1 MNRELVSFALALQFL
16 TRLPIDVGQHYSP
29 ELFARSVRFY
39 PLAGAVIGT
48 LGALIYVLCST
59 VFPHA
64 VAVVC
69 SLVGLLL
76 ITGAFHEDGLADCF
90 DGLGGGADRAT
101 KLHIMRDSRLGTY
114 GTLAL
119 ISTLALRASVL
130 ISFPESLVAWAL
142 ILGHSLSRL
151 SAVFVIHGSSYA
163 RDEGTGKP
171 VAHALDG
178 ASFSFAIASGG
189 ILLLL
194 GTIAAGLPALV
205 SATLGLVLGHVVLRR
220 WIEGQLGG
228 YTGDTLGAIQ
238 QVSELGFLLGWLAWL

>member
-1 MNRELVSFALALQFL
+1 MNREFVSFALALQFL
-16 TRLPIDVGQHYSP
+16 TRLPIDVGTHYSP

-39 PLAGAVIGT
+39 PLAGAIIGA
-48 LGALIYVLCST
+48 LGALIYVLSSAL
-59 VFPHA
+59 FPHA

-90 DGLGGGADRAT
+90 DGLGGGTDRAA
-101 KLHIMRDSRLGTY
+101 KLRIMRDSRLGTY

-119 ISTLALRASVL
+119 LSVFALRAGVL
-130 ISFPESLVAWAL
+130 ISFPANLIAWAL
-142 ILGHSLSRL
+142 ILSHSLSRL
-151 SAVFVIHGSSYA
+151 SAVFVIRGSRYV
-163 RDEGTGKP
+163 REEGTGKP

-178 ASFSFAIASGG
+178 AAFSFAVASGG
-189 ILLLL
+189 VLLLL
-194 GTIAAGLPALV
+194 GATAAGFPALA
-205 SATLGLVLGHVVLRR
+205 SGTLGLFLGHVVLRR
-220 WIEGQLGG
+220 WIEGHLGG